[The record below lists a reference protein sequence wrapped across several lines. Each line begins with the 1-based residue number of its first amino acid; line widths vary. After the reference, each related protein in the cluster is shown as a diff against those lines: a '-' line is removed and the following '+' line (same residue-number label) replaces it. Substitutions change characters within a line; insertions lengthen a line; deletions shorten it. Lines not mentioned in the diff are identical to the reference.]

1 MNLFAESK
9 KVLDK
14 DGKVN
19 PLGPYGKQ
27 KLTGREVSTYFR
39 RNKVS
44 DAQIKKAVEVALD
57 LGGADTIARKEI
69 KKFYGDKILK
79 SKEVQ
84 TALRY
89 ANESVNL
96 DESKLTLSTPM
107 YNAIMKMGLSQLMK
121 KHDAYVNKKETD
133 KEHTTLSTPSAGFGS
148 EVSKLIKKNASKLK
162 RILPEEVELDEDAIM
177 SAPQKNMSK
186 IKPMLTKLASKHKK
200 VDVSFGTHSKGRFV
214 DDNNINF
221 KGDKKDID
229 MLMKDMQKNKPLMK
243 MMEETEWLDENY
255 RQLAQKGMG
264 TETKKDARVGLELD
278 YYDSKGNKHMGKIT
292 KKTATGYTVQDDKTR
307 KTHTFKFHDRV
318 QAKKLLQKTAK
329 LSDIIKKNTIKKGK
343 FAGYM
348 TDASSPEQQAAI
360 AIAKKKE
367 KNVMETY
374 REMWENGQK
383 YAPQLDEEVAN
394 ITVDPRNKISKS
406 ADQNKHAMA
415 ISKNAKR
422 MGLKSA
428 MMGKHVRIKGN
439 KKAVNDFLR
448 VVIGKST
455 YGDPTEKDMTTPQID
470 KMLNKDLK

>member
-1 MNLFAESK
+1 ML
-9 KVLDK
+9 
-14 DGKVN
+14 
-19 PLGPYGKQ
+19 
-27 KLTGREVSTYFR
+27 
-39 RNKVS
+39 
-44 DAQIKKAVEVALD
+44 
-57 LGGADTIARKEI
+57 
-69 KKFYGDKILK
+69 
-79 SKEVQ
+79 
-84 TALRY
+84 
-89 ANESVNL
+89 
-96 DESKLTLSTPM
+96 SKLAT
-107 YNAIMKMGLSQLMK
+107 
-121 KHDAYVNKKETD
+121 
-133 KEHTTLSTPSAGFGS
+133 
-148 EVSKLIKKNASKLK
+148 
-162 RILPEEVELDEDAIM
+162 
-177 SAPQKNMSK
+177 
-186 IKPMLTKLASKHKK
+186 KHKK
-200 VDVSFGTHSKGRFV
+200 VDVSFGTHSKGKFV

-229 MLMKDMQKNKPLMK
+229 MLMKDLQKNKPLMK
-243 MMEETEWLDENY
+243 LMEETEWLDENY

-307 KTHTFKFHDRV
+307 KTHTFKFHDRT

-348 TDASSPEQQAAI
+348 TDE
-360 AIAKKKE
+360 KE

-374 REMWENGQK
+374 REMWEDGVK

-406 ADQNKHAMA
+406 ADQNKHALA

-422 MGLKSA
+422 MGLKSS

>member
-9 KVLDK
+9 KVLEK

-27 KLTGREVSTYFR
+27 KLTGREVSAYFR
-39 RNKVS
+39 RNKVK

-69 KKFYGDKILK
+69 AKFYGSKILK

-84 TALRY
+84 NALQY
-89 ANESVNL
+89 ANE
-96 DESKLTLSTPM
+96 
-107 YNAIMKMGLSQLMK
+107 
-121 KHDAYVNKKETD
+121 ETI
-133 KEHTTLSTPSAGFGS
+133 H
-148 EVSKLIKKNASKLK
+148 
-162 RILPEEVELDEDAIM
+162 EDAVM

-186 IKPMLTKLASKHKK
+186 IKPMLSKLATKHKK
-200 VDVSFGTHSKGRFV
+200 VDVSFGTHSKGKFV

-229 MLMKDMQKNKPLMK
+229 MLMKDLQKNKPLMK
-243 MMEETEWLDENY
+243 LMEETEWLDENY

-307 KTHTFKFHDRV
+307 KTHTFKFHDRT

-348 TDASSPEQQAAI
+348 TDE
-360 AIAKKKE
+360 KE

-374 REMWENGQK
+374 REMWEDGVK

-406 ADQNKHAMA
+406 ADQNKHALA

-422 MGLKSA
+422 MGLKSS